1 MFALMRYLVLMK
13 CLDIRMTEKIKI
25 IGLTGGIGSGKT
37 TVTKLLESK
46 GYSVYYSD
54 IRAKEIVNNNAFL
67 KIRIIQLLGDKAYDQ
82 DGKYN
87 RKWVAQ
93 KIFNNEKL
101 LLELNKIIHPAVR
114 DDFEFWVKE
123 QKVDFVF
130 KETALLFELNLD
142 KNCFK
147 TILVT
152 ADESLR
158 IKRVM
163 ERDGKTCQEIK
174 NIIQKQMSEQEKIK
188 RADFIIENNT
198 DLENLGKEVERMLL
212 ELNKINKH
220 EI

>member
-1 MFALMRYLVLMK
+1 
-13 CLDIRMTEKIKI
+13 MTEKIKI

-37 TVTKLLESK
+37 TVAKLLESK

-67 KIRIIQLLGDKAYDQ
+67 KTRIIQLLGDKAYDQ

-93 KIFNNEKL
+93 KVFNNEKL
-101 LLELNKIIHPAVR
+101 LLELNKIIHPAVKS
-114 DDFEFWVKE
+114 DFEFWVRE
-123 QKVDFVF
+123 QKGDFIF

-158 IKRVM
+158 IKRAM
-163 ERDGKTCQEIK
+163 ERDGKTYQEIE
-174 NIIQKQMSEQEKIK
+174 NIIQKQIPEKEKRK
-188 RADFIIENNT
+188 RADLIIENNT

>member
-1 MFALMRYLVLMK
+1 MRCLVLMK
-13 CLDIRMTEKIKI
+13 FLDIRMTEKIKI

-37 TVTKLLESK
+37 TVAKLLESK

>member
-1 MFALMRYLVLMK
+1 MRCLVLMK
-13 CLDIRMTEKIKI
+13 FLDIRMTEKIKI
-25 IGLTGGIGSGKT
+25 VGLTGGIGSGKT
-37 TVTKLLESK
+37 TVAKLLESK

-67 KIRIIQLLGDKAYDQ
+67 KTRIIQLLGDKAYDQ

-93 KIFNNEKL
+93 KVFNNEKL
-101 LLELNKIIHPAVR
+101 LLELNKIIHPAVKS
-114 DDFEFWVKE
+114 DFEFWVRE
-123 QKVDFVF
+123 QKGDFIF

-158 IKRVM
+158 IKRAM
-163 ERDGKTCQEIK
+163 ERDGKTYQEIE
-174 NIIQKQMSEQEKIK
+174 NIIQKQIPEKEKRK
-188 RADFIIENNT
+188 RADLIIENNT

>member
-1 MFALMRYLVLMK
+1 MRCLVLMK
-13 CLDIRMTEKIKI
+13 FLDIRMTEKIKI
-25 IGLTGGIGSGKT
+25 VGLTGGIGSGKT
-37 TVTKLLESK
+37 TVVKLLESK

-67 KIRIIQLLGDKAYDQ
+67 KTRIIQLLGDKAYDQ

-93 KIFNNEKL
+93 KVFNNEKL
-101 LLELNKIIHPAVR
+101 LLELNKIIHPAVKS
-114 DDFEFWVKE
+114 DFEFWVRE
-123 QKVDFVF
+123 QKGDFIF

-158 IKRVM
+158 IKRAM
-163 ERDGKTCQEIK
+163 ERDGKTYQEIE
-174 NIIQKQMSEQEKIK
+174 NIIQKQIPEKEKRK
-188 RADFIIENNT
+188 RADLIIENNT

>member
-1 MFALMRYLVLMK
+1 MRYLVLMK

-37 TVTKLLESK
+37 TVAKLLESK

-67 KIRIIQLLGDKAYDQ
+67 KTRIIQLLGDKAYDQ

>member
-1 MFALMRYLVLMK
+1 
-13 CLDIRMTEKIKI
+13 MTEKIKI
-25 IGLTGGIGSGKT
+25 VGLTGGIGSGKT
-37 TVTKLLESK
+37 TVAKLLESK

-67 KIRIIQLLGDKAYDQ
+67 KTRIIQLLGDKAYDQ

-93 KIFNNEKL
+93 KVFNDENL
-101 LLELNKIIHPAVR
+101 LLELNKIIHPAVKS
-114 DDFEFWVKE
+114 DFEFWVRE
-123 QKVDFVF
+123 QKGDFIF

-163 ERDGKTCQEIK
+163 ERDGKICQEVK
-174 NIIQKQMSEQEKIK
+174 NIIQKQMSEQEKRKI
-188 RADFIIENNT
+188 ADFIIENNT

>member
-1 MFALMRYLVLMK
+1 M
-13 CLDIRMTEKIKI
+13 
-25 IGLTGGIGSGKT
+25 
-37 TVTKLLESK
+37 
-46 GYSVYYSD
+46 
-54 IRAKEIVNNNAFL
+54 NNNAFL

>member
-1 MFALMRYLVLMK
+1 MRYLVLMK

-37 TVTKLLESK
+37 TVAKLLESK

>member
-1 MFALMRYLVLMK
+1 
-13 CLDIRMTEKIKI
+13 MTEKIKI

-37 TVTKLLESK
+37 TVAKLLESK

-67 KIRIIQLLGDKAYDQ
+67 KTRIIQLLGDKAYDQ

-93 KIFNNEKL
+93 RVFNNEKL
-101 LLELNKIIHPAVR
+101 LLELNKIIHPAVKS
-114 DDFEFWVKE
+114 DFEFWVRK
-123 QKVDFVF
+123 QKGDFIF

-158 IKRVM
+158 IKRAM

-174 NIIQKQMSEQEKIK
+174 NIIQKQMSEQGKIK
-188 RADFIIENNT
+188 RANFIIQNNT

>member
-1 MFALMRYLVLMK
+1 
-13 CLDIRMTEKIKI
+13 MTEKIKI

-37 TVTKLLESK
+37 TVAKLLESK

-188 RADFIIENNT
+188 RADFIIQNNT

>member
-1 MFALMRYLVLMK
+1 
-13 CLDIRMTEKIKI
+13 MTEKIKI

-67 KIRIIQLLGDKAYDQ
+67 KTRIIQLLGDKAYDQ

-93 KIFNNEKL
+93 RVFNNEKL
-101 LLELNKIIHPAVR
+101 LLELNKIIHPAVKS
-114 DDFEFWVKE
+114 DFEFWVRK
-123 QKVDFVF
+123 QKGDFIF

-174 NIIQKQMSEQEKIK
+174 NIIQKQISE
-188 RADFIIENNT
+188 
-198 DLENLGKEVERMLL
+198 KER
-212 ELNKINKH
+212 
-220 EI
+220 